1 MKDKWCISNV
11 SLDNAL
17 LDGKFIEIIMLIK
30 LVVIFL
36 LAQINFLFLKQ
47 SSSFNVINKM
57 FYNAGQTEINQ
68 AIFKTA
74 TIVAA
79 SLGRSGR

>member
-1 MKDKWCISNV
+1 MTSRPFLRKNHKFKRGLKDKWCISNV

-57 FYNAGQTEINQ
+57 F
-68 AIFKTA
+68 
-74 TIVAA
+74 
-79 SLGRSGR
+79 

>member
-1 MKDKWCISNV
+1 MTSRPFLRKNHKFKRGLKDKWCISNV

-36 LAQINFLFLKQ
+36 LA
-47 SSSFNVINKM
+47 
-57 FYNAGQTEINQ
+57 
-68 AIFKTA
+68 
-74 TIVAA
+74 
-79 SLGRSGR
+79 